1 MTGMTDRLDALR
13 AKMEDTGTD
22 LVVLGAGAHLGWL
35 TGVRPHA
42 DERPCLAFV
51 SQAEAAFLMPALEA
65 ESVRTQTDLPFHEW
79 SDDQGPDAALDR
91 LLAAL
96 GAKTAGS
103 IVLDETM
110 RADHA
115 ALVSEALP
123 GAVRRF
129 TADTVGA
136 LRMRKDENEYAA
148 LKRNAQIA
156 DDAMKTAWAA
166 MRPGMSET
174 QVAQVVRETFARHG
188 AKPLFTIVGAG
199 PNGAYPH
206 HHTGDTVLKEG
217 DAVVMD
223 IGAGSE
229 GYSSDITRMALIG
242 GGPEGYA
249 EVHAVVERAVQA
261 ALDAARPGVKAHA
274 VDDAARRVIAEAG
287 YGEYFVHRTGHGLG
301 TEVHE
306 PPFITA
312 SAQSV
317 LDEGMVFSIEPGI
330 YLPGRFGIRLEEIV
344 ILRAHGPEIL
354 SDLPRDPERIDG

>member
-1 MTGMTDRLDALR
+1 MTGTTNRLDALR
-13 AKMEDTGTD
+13 AKMKETGTD

-51 SQAEAAFLMPALEA
+51 SQAGAAFLMPALEA
-65 ESVRTQTDLPFHEW
+65 ESVRTQTDLPFHKW
-79 SDDQGPDAALDR
+79 SDDEGPDAALAR
-91 LLAAL
+91 LLDAIDVRDADSL
-96 GAKTAGS
+96 
-103 IVLDETM
+103 VLDETM

-115 ALVSEALP
+115 ALVTDALP
-123 GAVRRF
+123 RAARRF

-136 LRMRKDENEYAA
+136 LRMRKDDAEYAA

-156 DDAMKTAWAA
+156 DDAMKAAWAA
-166 MRPGMSET
+166 MHPGMTET
-174 QVAQVVRETFARHG
+174 QVADVVRETFAKRE

-206 HHTGDTVLKEG
+206 HHTGETVLKDG
-217 DAVVMD
+217 DAIVMD

-229 GYSSDITRMALIG
+229 GFSSDITRMALIG
-242 GGPEGYA
+242 DGPEGYA

-261 ALDAARPGVKAHA
+261 ALAAARSGVKAHE
-274 VDDAARRVIAEAG
+274 VDDAARGVITEAG
-287 YGEYFVHRTGHGLG
+287 YGDYFVHRTGHGLG

-312 SAQSV
+312 SSQSV

-344 ILRAHGPEIL
+344 ILRADGPEIL
-354 SDLPRDPERIDG
+354 SDLPREAELIDV

>member
-1 MTGMTDRLDALR
+1 MTDTTDRFNALR
-13 AKMEDTGTD
+13 AKMKDTGTD
-22 LVVLGAGAHLGWL
+22 LVVLGPGAHLGWL

-51 SQAEAAFLMPALEA
+51 SQAGAAFLMPALEA

-79 SDDQGPDAALDR
+79 SDDEGPDAALSR
-91 LLAAL
+91 LLDAL
-96 GAKTAGS
+96 GARNVIS
-103 IVLDETM
+103 VVLDESM

-115 ALVSEALP
+115 ALVTDALP
-123 GAVRRF
+123 GAARDF

-136 LRMRKDENEYAA
+136 LRMRKDEAEYRA

-156 DDAMKTAWAA
+156 DDAMTAAWAA
-166 MRPGMSET
+166 MRPGMTET
-174 QVAQVVRETFARHG
+174 QVADVVRDTFAKHK

-206 HHTGDTVLKEG
+206 HHTGATVLKNG
-217 DAVVMD
+217 DAIVMD

-229 GYSSDITRMALIG
+229 GFSSDITRMALIG
-242 GGPEGYA
+242 DGPEGYA
-249 EVHAVVERAVQA
+249 EVHVVVERAVQA
-261 ALDAARPGVKAHA
+261 ALAAARPGVKAHE
-274 VDDAARRVIAEAG
+274 VDDAARGVITEAG
-287 YGEYFVHRTGHGLG
+287 YGDYFVHRTGHGLG

-312 SAQSV
+312 SSQSE

-344 ILRAHGPEIL
+344 ILRADGPEIL
-354 SDLPRDPERIDG
+354 SDLPRDAERIDG

>member
-1 MTGMTDRLDALR
+1 MTGTTNRLDALR
-13 AKMEDTGTD
+13 AKMKETGTD

-51 SQAEAAFLMPALEA
+51 SQAGAAFLMPALEA
-65 ESVRTQTDLPFHEW
+65 ESVRTQTDLPFHKW
-79 SDDQGPDAALDR
+79 SDDEGPDAALAR
-91 LLAAL
+91 LLDAIDVRDADSL
-96 GAKTAGS
+96 
-103 IVLDETM
+103 VLDETM

-115 ALVSEALP
+115 ALVTDALP
-123 GAVRRF
+123 GAARRF

-136 LRMRKDENEYAA
+136 LRMRKDDAEYAA

-156 DDAMKTAWAA
+156 DDAMKAAWAA
-166 MRPGMSET
+166 MHPGMTET
-174 QVAQVVRETFARHG
+174 QVADVVREAFAKRE

-206 HHTGDTVLKEG
+206 HHTGETVLKDG
-217 DAVVMD
+217 DAIVMD

-229 GYSSDITRMALIG
+229 GFSSDITRMALIG
-242 GGPEGYA
+242 DGPEGYA

-261 ALDAARPGVKAHA
+261 ALAAARPGVKAHE
-274 VDDAARRVIAEAG
+274 VDDAARGVITEAG
-287 YGEYFVHRTGHGLG
+287 YGDYFVHRTGHGLG

-312 SAQSV
+312 SSQSV

-344 ILRAHGPEIL
+344 ILRADGPEIL
-354 SDLPRDPERIDG
+354 SDLSREAELIDV